1 MTDEQTQ
8 IIASLALKMSALG
21 IKAQFVKTEPGPII
35 TGYYFKPSPATPL
48 AKIDKHEE
56 DFALACGRDTVTIQ
70 RIKGD
75 VIFFV
80 PNEKREIIDFKDC
93 LYKLVHICQRHSLS
107 EKDKQH
113 GRAYGMNTPEIPIIL
128 GVDHIGHERLLDLAE
143 QPHILMAGSTG
154 AGKSTFEQA
163 IICSLVTIME
173 PDELNLYLIDTK
185 KLDLPLFKDLPHVL
199 DVGDTIEKA
208 RFIFEDLLNLTR
220 KRYDLYQ
227 TEKVRNTAEYR
238 RKTNNRIPYRVLIID
253 ELADLLSLDKDY
265 CDVFDDCKP
274 IKKILQELS
283 QISRAAGT
291 HIIAAT
297 QRPSVKIID
306 GDTKNNF
313 PTRIGL
319 KVPTRFDSMTILG
332 EPGAE
337 TLLGKGDM
345 FIKRVDSSV
354 LERYHGPFVRLEDIE
369 NIVKNLEYVK
379 MSLEMMRG

>member
-56 DFALACGRDTVTIQ
+56 DFALACGRDTVSVQ
-70 RIKGD
+70 RVKGD
-75 VIFFV
+75 VIFYV
-80 PNEKREIIDFKDC
+80 PNKERLTVDYKDVLYSIALEKNI
-93 LYKLVHICQRHSLS
+93 Q
-107 EKDKQH
+107 
-113 GRAYGMNTPEIPIIL
+113 IPISL
-128 GVDHIGHERLLDLAE
+128 GIDPMGNKSWLDLTE
-143 QPHILMAGSTG
+143 CPHILIGGATN
-154 AGKSTFEQA
+154 AGKSVFQSQL
-163 IICSLVTIME
+163 ICTLVTLLE

-185 KLDLPLFKDLPHVL
+185 RLDLTLFEKLPHVL
-199 DVGDTIEKA
+199 AVGDTIEKA
-208 RFIFEDLLNLTR
+208 RIIFEDILSLTR
-220 KRYDLYQ
+220 KRYELYQ
-227 TEKVRNTAEYR
+227 SERVRNTSEYR
-238 RKTNNRIPYRVLIID
+238 RKTGTKIPFRVLIVD
-253 ELADLLSLDKDY
+253 ELADLLALDKNY
-265 CDVFDDCKP
+265 CDSMDDAKP
-274 IKKILQELS
+274 LKKILTELS

-319 KVPTRFDSMTILG
+319 KMSTRFDSQTILG
-332 EPGAE
+332 ENGAE